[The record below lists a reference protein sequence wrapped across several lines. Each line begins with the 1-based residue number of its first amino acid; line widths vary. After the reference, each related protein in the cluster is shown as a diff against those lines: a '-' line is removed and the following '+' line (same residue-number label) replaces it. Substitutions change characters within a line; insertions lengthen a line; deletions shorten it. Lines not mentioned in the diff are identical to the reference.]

1 MTVVL
6 DSSGWIEL
14 LAGTDRA
21 PLFEPAL
28 RADRLIVP
36 SIVRYEVGRY
46 TFSHRG
52 AEGRELALTALSK
65 FEQVPVDD
73 LVADTASELA
83 HAHKL
88 AMADALVYAVAQVAD
103 AELWTQDKHFEHLP
117 RAKFFPK
124 SSAPRRS

>member
-1 MTVVL
+1 MNIVL

-21 PLFEPAL
+21 PLFEPVL
-28 RADRLIVP
+28 RADRLVVP

-46 TFSHRG
+46 TFSHKG
-52 AEGRELALTALSK
+52 AEGREVALTALSK

-73 LVADTASELA
+73 VVADVASESA
-83 HAHKL
+83 HNHKL

-103 AELWTQDKHFEHLP
+103 AELWTQDKHFERLP
-117 RAKFFPK
+117 RVKFFPK
-124 SSAPRRS
+124 G

>member
-1 MTVVL
+1 VNIVL

-28 RADRLIVP
+28 RADPLIVP

-46 TFSHRG
+46 TFSRKG

-73 LVADTASELA
+73 VVADVASELA
-83 HAHKL
+83 HNHKL
-88 AMADALVYAVAQVAD
+88 AMADALVYAAAQVAD
-103 AELWTQDKHFEHLP
+103 AELWTQDKHFERLP
-117 RAKFFPK
+117 RVKFFPK
-124 SSAPRRS
+124 G

>member
-21 PLFEPAL
+21 VLFEPAL
-28 RADRLIVP
+28 RAERLIVP

-46 TFSHRG
+46 TLSHRG
-52 AEGRELALTALSK
+52 AGGRELALTALSK
-65 FEQVPVDD
+65 FEQFPVDAM
-73 LVADTASELA
+73 VADVASELA
-83 HAHKL
+83 YAHKL
-88 AMADALVYAVAQVAD
+88 AMADALVYAVAQISD

-117 RAKFFPK
+117 RVKFSPK
-124 SSAPRRS
+124 R